1 MLGFGHSRKT
11 GVGEEELVRA
21 LEAEKPKTFLGKK
34 NAEKRKGELRNTT

>member
-34 NAEKRKGELRNTT
+34 MQRKEKEN